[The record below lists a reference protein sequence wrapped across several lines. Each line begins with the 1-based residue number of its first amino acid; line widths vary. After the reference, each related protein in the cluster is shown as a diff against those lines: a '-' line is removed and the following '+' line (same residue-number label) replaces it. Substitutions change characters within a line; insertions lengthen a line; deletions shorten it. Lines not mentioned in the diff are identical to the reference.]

1 MGRILAILALLFI
14 LIPAIILVGASSQVN
29 MAMHNQFPGDS
40 TPPPT
45 NTPIP
50 GALTVEELVDACRAR
65 LDEIY
70 PDAYSISLEGN
81 DLIIRIVLSPETD
94 AVCLEEANRGELST
108 WYPLAAALTEAS
120 NQWYRTFAGNGHR
133 IFKVNIS
140 YIRDGETGAYRLATA
155 VNGTLVYDFYEQIA
169 RQQGARMGGTP

>member
-1 MGRILAILALLFI
+1 MSRLLVILLTVLVLV
-14 LIPAIILVGASSQVN
+14 PAVILVVFSSHLTMNLADREVVY
-29 MAMHNQFPGDS
+29 A
-40 TPPPT
+40 TPRPT
-45 NTPIP
+45 ATPIP

-94 AVCLEEANRGELST
+94 NVCLEEANRGELST

-120 NQWYRTFAGNGHR
+120 NQWHRTFSVNGHPG
-133 IFKVNIS
+133 IKVNLS
-140 YIRDGETGAYRLATA
+140 YIRDGETGERRLATA
-155 VNGTLVYDFYEQIA
+155 VNGTLIYDFYEQVA
-169 RQQGARMGGTP
+169 RQAAGMGGKP